1 MDEKD
6 RKIDQLYTELLEMEN
21 DRNYYQNKCEFLE
34 KRNKE
39 ILEIKKADDTIKWTR
54 LKPRKVLSMASI
66 TNNRTKKQIKLS
78 LTQLGQT
85 IKALVLLDANKIIIE
100 PQSEDFYKITYYM
113 EEK

>member
-1 MDEKD
+1 
-6 RKIDQLYTELLEMEN
+6 
-21 DRNYYQNKCEFLE
+21 
-34 KRNKE
+34 
-39 ILEIKKADDTIKWTR
+39 
-54 LKPRKVLSMASI
+54 MASI

-100 PQSEDFYKITYYM
+100 PQSEDFYQIIYYM